1 MKLSTGALRD
11 NLFCRFFSVSQR
23 LNFIFAW
30 NCLMFVPI
38 NSLSLSLSLSDL
50 GRVQKSLET
59 PYLAILAQA
68 VEVFFKIHYCLK

>member
-1 MKLSTGALRD
+1 
-11 NLFCRFFSVSQR
+11 
-23 LNFIFAW
+23 
-30 NCLMFVPI
+30 MFVPI